1 MTQKR
6 SDRRVQR
13 TRQLLQKTMLELILQ
28 KGYDEVTV
36 QEITDKADLGRATFY
51 LHYGDKKDLLVAC
64 IDTII
69 ASISSQFEAFTP
81 DQWAVW
87 DEATLKKIFEIALD
101 KANLYRV
108 IISGQ
113 AGIEVSRRLHSLI
126 ASKTKQF
133 LEDLITRLNLSP
145 NLPVDFL
152 CHYYAGAMLSMIYWW
167 LESENRYTP
176 EEMTQMFREV
186 ASKGIQH
193 VLGDGAQVI
202 ENS

>member
-36 QEITDKADLGRATFY
+36 QEITDKADLSRATFY